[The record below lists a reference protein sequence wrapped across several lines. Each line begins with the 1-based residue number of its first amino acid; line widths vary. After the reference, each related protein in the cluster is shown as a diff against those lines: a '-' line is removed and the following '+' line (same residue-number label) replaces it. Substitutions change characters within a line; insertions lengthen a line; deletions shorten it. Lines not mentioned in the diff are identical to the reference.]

1 MKILE
6 RKEHPIS
13 RKNISELALNV
24 LYRLTRK
31 GHLAFLAGGGVRDL
45 LIGKVPNDFDIATS
59 AKPLTI
65 RKAFRNSILIGRRF
79 KLVHVIFGKKFIEVA
94 TFRKFSQYNEDRENN
109 SYGTPEEDAF
119 CRDFTINSLFYNIK
133 GFTVIDFVGGL
144 KDIEDGIV
152 RINGEPDVRFHED
165 PVRILRGTRLAAQI
179 GFDIHKDTLAS
190 MQKNVG
196 TLAEASESRMVY
208 EVRKTFQCGAASD
221 SIRRM
226 FDVGILKIVF
236 PKLSAD
242 LSAAGKKT
250 QEQSWSFLSSLDHVA
265 KDQKFHPS
273 FVLIFSCLLYP
284 LVLKKVPEFWNHR
297 YPLYKL
303 CDKLKKHLNQ
313 WLGGLKINA
322 GERTRI
328 FEVFMV
334 QRRFP
339 FMSRKSFSKKRFLRC
354 DYFRDALNLFD
365 IYTICEKRWK
375 SVPAVWKDA
384 RKGKLPLHQL
394 KDEVHKQKR

>member
-13 RKNISELALNV
+13 RKNISEHALNV

-45 LIGKVPNDFDIATS
+45 LIDKVPNDFDIATS

-94 TFRKFSQYNEDRENN
+94 TFRKYSQYNEDRENN

-133 GFTVIDFVGGL
+133 GFTVIDFVDGL
-144 KDIEDGIV
+144 KDIEAGIV
-152 RINGEPDVRFHED
+152 RINGQPDVRLHED
-165 PVRILRGTRLAAQI
+165 PVRILRGARLAAQI
-179 GFDIHKDTLAS
+179 GFDIHGETLAA
-190 MQKNVG
+190 MEKNVG
-196 TLAEASESRMVY
+196 YLAEASESRMVY
-208 EVRKTFQCGAASD
+208 EVRKTFQCGAACE

-226 FDVGILKIVF
+226 FDIGILKIVF
-236 PKLSAD
+236 PALSDD
-242 LSAAGKKT
+242 LSAAGNKT
-250 QEQSWSFLSSLDHVA
+250 REQTWAFLACLDRIA
-265 KDQKFHPS
+265 REQKFHPS
-273 FVLIFSCLLYP
+273 FVLIFSTLLYP
-284 LVLKKVPEFWNHR
+284 LVLKTIPEFWNRR

-303 CDKLKKHLNQ
+303 CDRLKEHLNQ
-313 WLGGLKINA
+313 WLSGLKINA

-339 FMSRKSFSKKRFLRC
+339 FITRKSFSKKRFLRC
-354 DYFRDALNLFD
+354 EYFRDALNLFE
-365 IYTICEKRWK
+365 IYTMRENRWEQ
-375 SVPAVWKDA
+375 VPPVWKKA
-384 RKGKLPLHQL
+384 RKGKLPLQQL
-394 KDEVHKQKR
+394 KDEVNKRKK